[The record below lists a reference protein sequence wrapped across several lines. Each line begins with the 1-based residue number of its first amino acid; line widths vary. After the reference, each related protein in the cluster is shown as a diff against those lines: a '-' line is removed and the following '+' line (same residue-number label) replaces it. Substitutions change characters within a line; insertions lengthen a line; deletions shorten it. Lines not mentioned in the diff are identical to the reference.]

1 MRHFPNFAN
10 FVTQENTVSS
20 VVYTFIRTISWYLK
34 LSLLIWVLWRL
45 NIQYVMWQ
53 CFSFS
58 RKGVAF
64 KKLFMQYV
72 SVLKDKITIVHI
84 VQVKKNPPEKGIFP
98 YFYELECFSLHLRNS
113 ATWFMAG
120 YREHLPVHIIQPMMV
135 VKPS

>member
-53 CFSFS
+53 CFFFFS
-58 RKGVAF
+58 QRSGIQ
-64 KKLFMQYV
+64 KLFMQYV

-84 VQVKKNPPEKGIFP
+84 VQVKKKNPEKGIFP
-98 YFYELECFSLHLRNS
+98 YFYESECFSLHLRNS
-113 ATWFMAG
+113 STWFMAG
-120 YREHLPVHIIQPMMV
+120 YREHLPVHIIQPRMV